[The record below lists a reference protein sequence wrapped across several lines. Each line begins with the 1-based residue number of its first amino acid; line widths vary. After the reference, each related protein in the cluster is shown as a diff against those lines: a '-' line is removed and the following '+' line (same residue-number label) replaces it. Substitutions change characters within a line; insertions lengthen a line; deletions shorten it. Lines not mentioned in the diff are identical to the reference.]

1 MGKSY
6 LPSQREYPI
15 SWILTAP
22 LGSMHQKSTFFFVKI
37 ENRHFPLNLLFYLQ
51 TIKLVV
57 TPREALPAGL
67 CASSVYCAVLF
78 GVVVCIRGFF
88 VAII

>member
-1 MGKSY
+1 
-6 LPSQREYPI
+6 
-15 SWILTAP
+15 
-22 LGSMHQKSTFFFVKI
+22 MHQKITHIFVEI
-37 ENRHFPLNLLFYLQ
+37 ENRYFYVKLLFYLQ

-67 CASSVYCAVLF
+67 CASSIYCVVLF

-88 VAII
+88 IAIIQKGRRLF